1 MNYSMIVYL
10 LGCVLELIGG
20 SLLVPFAVGL
30 GYGEKQAWSYLIVA
44 VASALIGTLLIIKKP
59 KNNKLFAKEGFV
71 TVALSWIVMSV
82 IGTLPFV
89 IAKDIPSFMTAFFET
104 VSGFTTTGASNLTEV
119 ESMSHAALF
128 WRSET
133 HWLGGV
139 GVIIFILA
147 VVRMTGGYSIQLMRA
162 ESPGPSTDKIR
173 PKLRSTAIILYAI
186 YTALTV
192 AEAIALLICKL
203 PVFDAVTT
211 ALATAGTGGFSVKDG
226 GIGAYGNPAAEWVI
240 AVFMVLF
247 GVNFNLYYL
256 VIKRRFKEA
265 IKNEEL
271 IFFLSLIVATTTII
285 AINVKTTFPDLFA
298 SGHDL
303 IRTSFFTVGAIISS
317 TGFGTA
323 DFNNWPEFSKLLIML
338 IMFCGACAG
347 STGGGMKVIRILIL
361 LKAGFKEIAH
371 AIHPRSVNAVRID
384 GKKVPGEIV
393 KSVLAY
399 FTIEMFIIAGSAL
412 ILSIENFDLTT
423 TVTSVITCMHNI
435 GPGLNAVGPMGN
447 FASFS
452 IVSKVV
458 LVFDMLAGRLEIL
471 PILVLLS
478 PVTWKKN

>member
-1 MNYSMIVYL
+1 MNYSMVVYL
-10 LGCVLELIGG
+10 LGCVFELVGA
-20 SLLVPFAVGL
+20 SLLVPFGVGL
-30 GYGEKQAWSYLIVA
+30 IYSEKEAWSYLIVA
-44 VASALIGTLLIIKKP
+44 AISAALGTVLILKKP
-59 KNNKLFAKEGFV
+59 KNNKIFAKEGFV
-71 TVALSWIVMSV
+71 TVSLSWILMSV
-82 IGTLPFV
+82 IGALPFV
-89 IAKDIPSFMTAFFET
+89 ISKDIPSFMTAFFET

-119 ESMSHAALF
+119 ESLSHASLF

-162 ESPGPSTDKIR
+162 ESPGPSTDKLR
-173 PKLRSTAIILYAI
+173 PRLKTTAIILYSI
-186 YTALTV
+186 YTVLTV
-192 AEAIALLICKL
+192 LEAAALLICRI

-211 ALATAGTGGFSVKDG
+211 ALATAGTGGFSVRNA

-247 GVNFNLYYL
+247 GINFNLYYL
-256 VIKRRFKEA
+256 IIKKRFKEA

-271 IFFLSLIVATTTII
+271 IFFLSLIFVTTT
-285 AINVKTTFPDLFA
+285 AICINIKTTFPDMFA
-298 SGHDL
+298 SAHDL
-303 IRTSFFTVGAIISS
+303 VRTSFFTVSAIISS

-347 STGGGMKVIRILIL
+347 STGGGMKVIRIIILI
-361 LKAGFKEIAH
+361 KAGFKEIAH
-371 AIHPRSVNAVRID
+371 AIHPRSVNAVRVD
-384 GKKVPGEIV
+384 GKKVSGEVV

-399 FTIEMFIIAGSAL
+399 FVIEMLIIAGST
-412 ILSIENFDLTT
+412 IVLSLENFDLTT

-435 GPGLNAVGPMGN
+435 GPGLNMVGPMGN

-452 IVSKVV
+452 AVSKVV

-478 PVTWKKN
+478 PATWKKN

>member
-1 MNYSMIVYL
+1 MNYSMIIYL
-10 LGCVLELIGG
+10 IGCVFELVGA
-20 SLLVPFAVGL
+20 SLLVPFGVGL
-30 GYGEKQAWSYLIVA
+30 IYSEKEAWSYLLVA
-44 VASALIGTLLIIKKP
+44 AISAALGTVLILRKP
-59 KNNKLFAKEGFV
+59 KNNKIFAKEGFV
-71 TVALSWIVMSV
+71 TVSLSWILMSV
-82 IGTLPFV
+82 IGALPFV
-89 IAKDIPSFMTAFFET
+89 ISKDIPSFMTAFFET

-119 ESMSHAALF
+119 ESLSRAGLF

-162 ESPGPSTDKIR
+162 ESPGPSTDKLR
-173 PKLRSTAIILYAI
+173 PRLKTTAIILYSI
-186 YTALTV
+186 YTVLTV
-192 AEAIALLICKL
+192 LETAALLICRI

-211 ALATAGTGGFSVKDG
+211 ALATAGTGGFSVRNA

-247 GVNFNLYYL
+247 GINFNLYYL
-256 VIKRRFKEA
+256 IIKKRFKEA

-271 IFFLSLIVATTTII
+271 IFFLSLIFVTTA
-285 AINVKTTFPDLFA
+285 AICINIKTTFPDMFA
-298 SGHDL
+298 SAHDL
-303 IRTSFFTVGAIISS
+303 VRTSFFTVSSIISS

-347 STGGGMKVIRILIL
+347 STGGGMKVIRIIILI
-361 LKAGFKEIAH
+361 KAGIKEIAH
-371 AIHPRSVNAVRID
+371 AIHPRSVNAVRVD
-384 GKKVPGEIV
+384 GKKVSGEVV

-399 FTIEMFIIAGSAL
+399 FVIEMLIIAGST
-412 ILSIENFDLTT
+412 IVLSLENFDLTT

-435 GPGLNAVGPMGN
+435 GPGLNMVGPMGN

-452 IVSKVV
+452 AVSKVV

-478 PVTWKKN
+478 PATWKKN

>member
-1 MNYSMIVYL
+1 MNYSMIIYL
-10 LGCVLELIGG
+10 LGCVFELVGA
-20 SLLVPFAVGL
+20 SLIVPFGVGL
-30 GYGEKQAWSYLIVA
+30 IYSEKEAWSYLIVA
-44 VASALIGTLLIIKKP
+44 AISAALGTALILKKP
-59 KNNKLFAKEGFV
+59 KNNKIFAKEGFV
-71 TVALSWIVMSV
+71 TVSLSWILMSV
-82 IGTLPFV
+82 IGALPFV
-89 IAKDIPSFMTAFFET
+89 ISKDIPSFMTAFFET

-119 ESMSHAALF
+119 ESLSHAGLF

-162 ESPGPSTDKIR
+162 ESPGPSTDKLR
-173 PKLRSTAIILYAI
+173 PRLKTTAIILYSI
-186 YTALTV
+186 YTVLTV
-192 AEAIALLICKL
+192 LETVALLICRI

-211 ALATAGTGGFSVKDG
+211 ALATAGTGGFSVRNA

-247 GVNFNLYYL
+247 GINFNLYYL
-256 VIKRRFKEA
+256 IIKKRFKEA

-271 IFFLSLIVATTTII
+271 IFFLSLIFVTTA
-285 AINVKTTFPDLFA
+285 AIFINIKTTFPDMFA
-298 SGHDL
+298 SAHDL
-303 IRTSFFTVGAIISS
+303 VRTSFFTVSSIISS

-347 STGGGMKVIRILIL
+347 STGGGMKVIRIIILI
-361 LKAGFKEIAH
+361 KAGIKEIAH
-371 AIHPRSVNAVRID
+371 AIHPRSVNAVRVD
-384 GKKVPGEIV
+384 GKKVSGEVV

-399 FTIEMFIIAGSAL
+399 FVIEMLIIAGST
-412 ILSIENFDLTT
+412 IVLSLENFDLTT

-435 GPGLNAVGPMGN
+435 GPGLNMVGPMGN

-452 IVSKVV
+452 AVSKVV

-478 PVTWKKN
+478 PATWKKN

>member
-1 MNYSMIVYL
+1 MNYSMIIYL
-10 LGCVLELIGG
+10 LGCVFELVGA
-20 SLLVPFAVGL
+20 SLLVPFGVGL
-30 GYGEKQAWSYLIVA
+30 IYSEKEAWSYLIVA
-44 VASALIGTLLIIKKP
+44 AISAALGTFLILRKP
-59 KNNKLFAKEGFV
+59 KNNKIFAKEGFV
-71 TVALSWIVMSV
+71 TVSLSWILMSV
-82 IGTLPFV
+82 IGALPFV
-89 IAKDIPSFMTAFFET
+89 ISKDIPSFMTAFFET

-119 ESMSHAALF
+119 ESLSHAGLF

-162 ESPGPSTDKIR
+162 ESPGPSTDKLR
-173 PKLRSTAIILYAI
+173 PRLKTTAIILYSI
-186 YTALTV
+186 YTVLTV
-192 AEAIALLICKL
+192 LETAALLICRI

-211 ALATAGTGGFSVKDG
+211 ALATAGTGGFSVRNA

-247 GVNFNLYYL
+247 GINFNLYYL
-256 VIKRRFKEA
+256 IIKKRFKEA

-271 IFFLSLIVATTTII
+271 IFFLSLIFVTTA
-285 AINVKTTFPDLFA
+285 AICINIKTTFPDMFA
-298 SGHDL
+298 SAHDL
-303 IRTSFFTVGAIISS
+303 VRTSFFTVSSIISS

-347 STGGGMKVIRILIL
+347 STGGGMKVIRIIILI
-361 LKAGFKEIAH
+361 KAGIKEIAH
-371 AIHPRSVNAVRID
+371 AIHPRSVNAVRVD
-384 GKKVPGEIV
+384 GKKVSGEVV

-399 FTIEMFIIAGSAL
+399 FVIEMLIIAGST
-412 ILSIENFDLTT
+412 IVLSLENFDLTT

-435 GPGLNAVGPMGN
+435 GPGLNMVGPMGN

-452 IVSKVV
+452 AVSKVV

-478 PVTWKKN
+478 PATWKKN

>member
-1 MNYSMIVYL
+1 MNYSMIIYL
-10 LGCVLELIGG
+10 LGCVFELVGA
-20 SLLVPFAVGL
+20 SLLVPFGVGL
-30 GYGEKQAWSYLIVA
+30 IYSEKEAWSYLIVA
-44 VASALIGTLLIIKKP
+44 AISAALGTFLILRKP
-59 KNNKLFAKEGFV
+59 KNNKIFAKEGFV
-71 TVALSWIVMSV
+71 TVSLSWILMSV
-82 IGTLPFV
+82 IGALPFV
-89 IAKDIPSFMTAFFET
+89 ISKDIPSFMTAFFET

-119 ESMSHAALF
+119 ESLSHAGLF

-162 ESPGPSTDKIR
+162 ESPGPSTDKLR
-173 PKLRSTAIILYAI
+173 PRLKTTAIILYSI
-186 YTALTV
+186 YTVLTV
-192 AEAIALLICKL
+192 LETAALLICRI

-211 ALATAGTGGFSVKDG
+211 ALATSGTGGFSVRNA

-247 GVNFNLYYL
+247 GINFNLYYL
-256 VIKRRFKEA
+256 IIKKRFKEA

-271 IFFLSLIVATTTII
+271 IFFLSLIFVTTVAIC
-285 AINVKTTFPDLFA
+285 INIKTTFPDMFA
-298 SGHDL
+298 SAHDL
-303 IRTSFFTVGAIISS
+303 VRTSFFTVSSIISS

-347 STGGGMKVIRILIL
+347 STGGGMKVIRIIILI
-361 LKAGFKEIAH
+361 KAGIKEIAH
-371 AIHPRSVNAVRID
+371 AIHPRSVNAVRVD
-384 GKKVPGEIV
+384 GKKVSGEVV

-399 FTIEMFIIAGSAL
+399 FVIEMLIIAGST
-412 ILSIENFDLTT
+412 IVLSLENFDLTT

-435 GPGLNAVGPMGN
+435 GPGLNMVGPMGN

-452 IVSKVV
+452 AVSKVV

-478 PVTWKKN
+478 PATWKKN

>member
-1 MNYSMIVYL
+1 MNYSMIIYL
-10 LGCVLELIGG
+10 LGCVFELVGA
-20 SLLVPFAVGL
+20 SLLVPFGVGL
-30 GYGEKQAWSYLIVA
+30 IYSEKEAWSYLIVA
-44 VASALIGTLLIIKKP
+44 AISAALGTVLILKKP
-59 KNNKLFAKEGFV
+59 KNNKIFAKEGFV
-71 TVALSWIVMSV
+71 TVSLSWILMSV
-82 IGTLPFV
+82 IGALPFV
-89 IAKDIPSFMTAFFET
+89 ISKDIPSFMTAFFET

-119 ESMSHAALF
+119 ESLSHAGLF

-162 ESPGPSTDKIR
+162 ESPGPSTDKLR
-173 PKLRSTAIILYAI
+173 PRLKTTAIILYSI
-186 YTALTV
+186 YTVLTV
-192 AEAIALLICKL
+192 LETAALLICRI

-211 ALATAGTGGFSVKDG
+211 ALATAGTGGFSVRNA

-247 GVNFNLYYL
+247 GINFNLYYL
-256 VIKRRFKEA
+256 IIKKRFKEA

-271 IFFLSLIVATTTII
+271 IFFLSLIFVTTA
-285 AINVKTTFPDLFA
+285 AIFINIKTTFPDMFA
-298 SGHDL
+298 SAHDL
-303 IRTSFFTVGAIISS
+303 VRTSFFTVSSIISS

-347 STGGGMKVIRILIL
+347 STGGGMKVIRIMILI
-361 LKAGFKEIAH
+361 KAGIKEIAH
-371 AIHPRSVNAVRID
+371 AIHPRSVNAVRVD
-384 GKKVPGEIV
+384 GKKVSGEVV

-399 FTIEMFIIAGSAL
+399 FVIEMLIIAGST
-412 ILSIENFDLTT
+412 IVLSLENFDLTT

-435 GPGLNAVGPMGN
+435 GPGLNMVGPMGN
-447 FASFS
+447 FALFS
-452 IVSKVV
+452 AVSKVV

-478 PVTWKKN
+478 PATWKKN

>member
-1 MNYSMIVYL
+1 MNYSMIIYL
-10 LGCVLELIGG
+10 LGCVFELVGA
-20 SLLVPFAVGL
+20 SLLVPFGVGL
-30 GYGEKQAWSYLIVA
+30 IYSEKEAWSYLIVA
-44 VASALIGTLLIIKKP
+44 AISAALGTALILKKP
-59 KNNKLFAKEGFV
+59 KNNKIFAKEGFV
-71 TVALSWIVMSV
+71 TVSLSWILMSV
-82 IGTLPFV
+82 IGALPFV
-89 IAKDIPSFMTAFFET
+89 ISKDIPSFMTAFFET

-119 ESMSHAALF
+119 ESLSHAGLF

-162 ESPGPSTDKIR
+162 ESPGPSTDKLR
-173 PKLRSTAIILYAI
+173 PRLKTTAIILYSI
-186 YTALTV
+186 YTVLTV
-192 AEAIALLICKL
+192 LETAALLICRI

-211 ALATAGTGGFSVKDG
+211 ALATAGTGGFSVRNA

-247 GVNFNLYYL
+247 GINFNLYYL
-256 VIKRRFKEA
+256 IIKKRFKEA

-271 IFFLSLIVATTTII
+271 IFFLSLIFVTTA
-285 AINVKTTFPDLFA
+285 AIFINIKTTFPDMFA
-298 SGHDL
+298 SAHDL
-303 IRTSFFTVGAIISS
+303 VRTSFFTVSSIISS

-347 STGGGMKVIRILIL
+347 STGGGMKVIRIIILI
-361 LKAGFKEIAH
+361 KAGIKEIAH
-371 AIHPRSVNAVRID
+371 AIHPRSVNAVRVD
-384 GKKVPGEIV
+384 GKKVSGEVV

-399 FTIEMFIIAGSAL
+399 FVIEMLIIAGST
-412 ILSIENFDLTT
+412 IVLSLENFDLTT

-435 GPGLNAVGPMGN
+435 GPGLNMVGPMGN

-452 IVSKVV
+452 AVSKVV

-478 PVTWKKN
+478 PATWKKN

>member
-1 MNYSMIVYL
+1 MNYSMIIYL
-10 LGCVLELIGG
+10 LGCVFELVGA
-20 SLLVPFAVGL
+20 SLLVPFGVGL
-30 GYGEKQAWSYLIVA
+30 IYSEKEAWSYLIVA
-44 VASALIGTLLIIKKP
+44 AISAALGPVLILRKP
-59 KNNKLFAKEGFV
+59 KNNKIFAKEGFV
-71 TVALSWIVMSV
+71 TVSLSWILMSV
-82 IGTLPFV
+82 IGALPFV
-89 IAKDIPSFMTAFFET
+89 ISKDIPSFMTAFFET

-119 ESMSHAALF
+119 ESLSRAGLF

-162 ESPGPSTDKIR
+162 ESPGPSTDKLR
-173 PKLRSTAIILYAI
+173 PRLKTTAIILYSI
-186 YTALTV
+186 YTVLTV
-192 AEAIALLICKL
+192 LETAALLICRI

-211 ALATAGTGGFSVKDG
+211 ALATAGTGGFSVRNA

-247 GVNFNLYYL
+247 GINFNLYYL
-256 VIKRRFKEA
+256 IIKKRFKEA

-271 IFFLSLIVATTTII
+271 IFFLSLIFVTTA
-285 AINVKTTFPDLFA
+285 AIFINIKTTFPDMFA
-298 SGHDL
+298 SAHDL
-303 IRTSFFTVGAIISS
+303 VRTSFFTVSSIISS

-347 STGGGMKVIRILIL
+347 STGGGMKVIRIMILI
-361 LKAGFKEIAH
+361 KAGIKEIAH
-371 AIHPRSVNAVRID
+371 AIHPRSVNAVRVD
-384 GKKVPGEIV
+384 GKKVSGEVV

-399 FTIEMFIIAGSAL
+399 FVIEMLIIAGST
-412 ILSIENFDLTT
+412 IVLSLENFDLTT

-435 GPGLNAVGPMGN
+435 GPGLNMVGPMGN

-452 IVSKVV
+452 AVSKVV

-478 PVTWKKN
+478 PATWKKN

>member
-1 MNYSMIVYL
+1 MNYSMIIYL
-10 LGCVLELIGG
+10 LGCVFELVGA
-20 SLLVPFAVGL
+20 SLLVPFGVGL
-30 GYGEKQAWSYLIVA
+30 IYSEKEAWSYLIVA
-44 VASALIGTLLIIKKP
+44 AISAVLGTVLILKKP
-59 KNNKLFAKEGFV
+59 KNNKIFAKEGFV
-71 TVALSWIVMSV
+71 TVSLSWILMSV
-82 IGTLPFV
+82 IGALPFV
-89 IAKDIPSFMTAFFET
+89 ISKDIPSFMTAFFET

-119 ESMSHAALF
+119 ESLSRAGLF

-162 ESPGPSTDKIR
+162 ESPGPSTDKLR
-173 PKLRSTAIILYAI
+173 PRLKTTAIILYSI
-186 YTALTV
+186 YTVLTV
-192 AEAIALLICKL
+192 LETAALLICRI

-211 ALATAGTGGFSVKDG
+211 ALATAGTGGFSVRNA

-247 GVNFNLYYL
+247 GINFNLYYL
-256 VIKRRFKEA
+256 IIKKRFKEA

-271 IFFLSLIVATTTII
+271 IFFLSLIFVTTA
-285 AINVKTTFPDLFA
+285 AIFINIKTTFPDMFA
-298 SGHDL
+298 SAHDL
-303 IRTSFFTVGAIISS
+303 VRTSFFTVSSIISS

-347 STGGGMKVIRILIL
+347 STGGGMKVIRIIILI
-361 LKAGFKEIAH
+361 KAGIKEIAH
-371 AIHPRSVNAVRID
+371 AIHPRSVNAVRVD
-384 GKKVPGEIV
+384 GKKVSGEVV

-399 FTIEMFIIAGSAL
+399 FVIEMLIIAGST
-412 ILSIENFDLTT
+412 IVLSLENFDLTT

-435 GPGLNAVGPMGN
+435 GPGLNMVGPMGN

-452 IVSKVV
+452 AVSKVV

-478 PVTWKKN
+478 PATWKKN

>member
-1 MNYSMIVYL
+1 MNYSMIIYL
-10 LGCVLELIGG
+10 LGCVFELVGA
-20 SLLVPFAVGL
+20 SLLVPFGVGL
-30 GYGEKQAWSYLIVA
+30 IYSEKEAWSYLLVA
-44 VASALIGTLLIIKKP
+44 AISAALGTVLILKKP
-59 KNNKLFAKEGFV
+59 KNNKIFAKEGFV
-71 TVALSWIVMSV
+71 TVSLSWILMSV
-82 IGTLPFV
+82 IGALPFV
-89 IAKDIPSFMTAFFET
+89 ISKDIPSFMTAFFET

-119 ESMSHAALF
+119 ESLSHAGLF

-162 ESPGPSTDKIR
+162 ESPGPSTDKLR
-173 PKLRSTAIILYAI
+173 PRLKTTAIILYSI
-186 YTALTV
+186 YTVLTV
-192 AEAIALLICKL
+192 LETAALLICRI

-211 ALATAGTGGFSVKDG
+211 ALATAGTGGFSVRNA

-247 GVNFNLYYL
+247 GINFNLYYL
-256 VIKRRFKEA
+256 IIKKRFKEA

-271 IFFLSLIVATTTII
+271 IFFLSLIFVTTA
-285 AINVKTTFPDLFA
+285 AIFINIKTTFPDMFA
-298 SGHDL
+298 SAHDL
-303 IRTSFFTVGAIISS
+303 VRTSFFTVSSIISS

-347 STGGGMKVIRILIL
+347 STGGGMKVIRIMILI
-361 LKAGFKEIAH
+361 KAGIKEIAH
-371 AIHPRSVNAVRID
+371 AIHPRSVNAVRVD
-384 GKKVPGEIV
+384 GKKVSGEVV

-399 FTIEMFIIAGSAL
+399 FVIEMLIIAGST
-412 ILSIENFDLTT
+412 IVLSLENFDLTT

-435 GPGLNAVGPMGN
+435 GPGLNMVGPMGN

-452 IVSKVV
+452 AVSKVV

-478 PVTWKKN
+478 PATWKKN